1 MKTSIWWIRRDLRLA
16 DNQALAAAQNAADQV
31 VPVWIKDP
39 DLWESSYSSQ
49 RRRDFLSQGLQQ
61 LDAALRALGSYLLVR
76 EGKPLDVLTRLR
88 DETGAGAI
96 FSEADVS
103 PYAQRRDSGVADSLP
118 LHLQPGLA
126 IREPGSVLKADGDPY
141 VVYGPFARTW
151 REAPPA
157 HREECLAP
165 PSSLESPPALSGID
179 LFSTNERQVAHFPA
193 GEQEARR
200 RLQVFFDEKIASYA
214 QRSHRLDEDNTS
226 TLSPYLRFGMI
237 SARTVAAAI
246 EDRRCRDDLD
256 AAQRE
261 GLARWRD
268 ELIWRDF
275 FIHILYHFP
284 EARSTSFREKYRAL
298 PWRNDPDQFAAWCEG
313 RTGYPVVDA
322 AMRQL
327 AQTGWISNRARM
339 IVASF
344 LVKDLLIDWRWGER
358 WFMQQLV
365 DGEPANNNGNWQW
378 VAGTG
383 TDAAPYFRIFNP
395 VSQGEKHDPDGSY
408 VRQWLPE
415 LASVETGV
423 VHKPWC
429 MSVAQQRNAGCTIGQ
444 DYPAPIVDH
453 QNAREAALAAYKSL

>member
-1 MKTSIWWIRRDLRLA
+1 MRLA
-16 DNQALAAAQNAADQV
+16 DNQALAAAQDASVQV
-31 VPVWIKDP
+31 IPVWIKDP
-39 DLWESSYSSQ
+39 SLWDSPYSSQ
-49 RRRDFLSQGLQQ
+49 RRRNFLVQGLRK
-61 LDAALRALGSYLLVR
+61 LDADLRALGSYLLIR
-76 EGKPLDVLTRLR
+76 EGRPLDVLTRLC

-96 FSEADVS
+96 FTEADVS
-103 PYAQRRDSGVADSLP
+103 PYARRRDRGVARVLP

-126 IREPGSVLKADGDPY
+126 IRQPGSVLKTDGDPY
-141 VVYGPFARTW
+141 IVYGPFARTW
-151 REAPPA
+151 REAPPT
-157 HREECLAP
+157 HLEECLAP
-165 PSSLESPPALSGID
+165 PSSLESAGTLSGVD
-179 LFSTNERQVAHFPA
+179 LFSENERQASHFPA
-193 GEQEARR
+193 GEQEAQR
-200 RLQVFFDEKIASYA
+200 RLQVFLDGKMASYG
-214 QRSHRLDEDNTS
+214 QRSHRLDQDNTS
-226 TLSPYLRFGMI
+226 TLSPYLRFGMV

-246 EDRRCRDDLD
+246 EQRRGRNDLN

-261 GLARWRD
+261 GLARWQD

-275 FIHILYHFP
+275 FIHILHHYP
-284 EARSTSFREKYRAL
+284 EARSRSFREKYREL

-313 RTGYPVVDA
+313 QTGYPVVDA
-322 AMRQL
+322 PMRQL

-395 VSQGEKHDPDGSY
+395 VSQGEKHDPDGAY
-408 VRQWLPE
+408 VRQWIPE
-415 LASVETGV
+415 LANVETGF
-423 VHKPWC
+423 VHKPWR
-429 MSVAQQRNAGCTIGQ
+429 MSVTQQRNAGCIIGQ

-453 QNAREAALAAYKSL
+453 QKAREAALAAYKSV